1 MNREIKEFLHLYLG
15 CEGIADMTLYLK
27 GKGKEYDLSA
37 VPVIFDSI
45 NRNRAELTDGRID
58 QWVGLTMQC
67 GERGILYYDVFDR
80 LVNCYTHFIHPQYFK
95 PLLRPLSDMTEE
107 EMKEL
112 LCLDFAPSDD
122 VFRNMVTEF
131 KFDVNEPQRRTKR
144 GTGVGFSVFKDGS
157 HYMSGTLSFVDLNP
171 HQFVY
176 LLKLGFDLFGLIEA
190 GLAID
195 KSKLTTP
202 LSI

>member
-1 MNREIKEFLHLYLG
+1 MEKKLSDYLHLYLG
-15 CEGIADMTLYLK
+15 QPCKWKVLGDDEWAVND
-27 GKGKEYDLSA
+27 SA
-37 VPVIFDSI
+37 VDLVVLGRVYDRQPFVIAPI
-45 NRNRAELTDGRID
+45 
-58 QWVGLTMQC
+58 
-67 GERGILYYDVFDR
+67 
-80 LVNCYTHFIHPQYFK
+80 
-95 PLLRPLSDMTEE
+95 LRPLSDMTEE